1 MGIGL
6 ANPAWLLGAGLIAP
20 LVWLY
25 LRVRPRPPA
34 TVSSLRIWR
43 HVPSPAAPP
52 RRRPKLPP
60 LFFVQAL
67 LILVTSLALAS
78 PYRKEPRPPG
88 PPRDALLVLD
98 VSASMQGRLDDSTR
112 FDHAIAHARERADEL
127 AAEGRRITLV
137 RAGPQPDVVASGLD
151 ASGAREHLETLV
163 PLDTSANL
171 TAAIELAAT
180 LAGDQGSIDVFSDA
194 DADRLV
200 MSRDARSI
208 TTVHAVGSGGANVA
222 ISDVRV
228 QTDPF
233 GHETSARLLITV
245 RSYAD
250 ESRTVDLEI
259 APLEEDAIALAA
271 AARTAA
277 ETDDAGSTLESR
289 PRRGAPAPEP
299 GAEDEDAGSTAA
311 LRHSVDLAPRGQEV
325 VSIDRVR
332 WTGAFEARL
341 GSQDDLPLDDVV
353 YGYVPPGRS
362 IDLLLVSED
371 RPLAEKLT
379 WLAERAGSFV
389 VRTVS
394 PADYDPQAVGE
405 ITIFDRFVP
414 DLPPASNVAYLAPT
428 RGNADIT
435 VVTDLADVKV
445 AERRAHPLLR
455 GVTVTDALL
464 GPRPVGLAP
473 SALRPVLLGRSEGR
487 ELGLVQAGEIGGR
500 EIVATAFP
508 ISARALGRADDLPS
522 LIFTLNLLSHLS
534 PVAAD
539 APLLR
544 NTGERLRAGSRLAA
558 PIERLD
564 GPGGSRALG
573 AGTDVTLEQAGI
585 YEAESRSGTRR
596 VYVSFVDATESDI
609 LGPAVER
616 PATHDAVPAAPPPT
630 APATTDESSWTR
642 IPYLREI
649 LFAIAAILL
658 LEWIVVATMSPGRG
672 RSARGQA

>member
-1 MGIGL
+1 MGIGFE
-6 ANPAWLLGAGLIAP
+6 NPAWLLGAGLIAP

-34 TVSSLRIWR
+34 MVSSLRIWR

-98 VSASMQGRLDDSTR
+98 VSASMQGRFDGATR
-112 FDHAIAHARERADEL
+112 FARAIARARERADEL
-127 AAEGRRITLV
+127 AAEGRRITLL

-151 ASGAREHLETLV
+151 ATAAKEHLDTLV

-180 LAGDQGSIDVFSDA
+180 LAGDDGSIDVFSDA
-194 DADRLV
+194 DADALV

-208 TTVHAVGSGGANVA
+208 ATVHSFGSGGANVA

-228 QTDPF
+228 QTNPF
-233 GHETSARLLITV
+233 GHETSARVLVTV
-245 RSYAD
+245 RNYAD
-250 ESRTVDLEI
+250 ESRTVGLEI
-259 APLEEDAIALAA
+259 IPLEEDAIAIAAATRAA
-271 AARTAA
+271 AA
-277 ETDDAGSTLESR
+277 TDDAEDDDPNPRQRGS
-289 PRRGAPAPEP
+289 AVPEP
-299 GAEDEDAGSTAA
+299 SEDHQSAA
-311 LRHSVDLAPRGQEV
+311 PPTPLRHSLDLAPRGQEV

-341 GSQDDLPLDDVV
+341 ASEDDLPLDDVV
-353 YGYVPPGRS
+353 YDYVPPARS

-371 RPLAEKLT
+371 RALAEKLS
-379 WLAERAGSFV
+379 WLAERVGSFA
-389 VRTVS
+389 VRTVA
-394 PADYDPQAVGE
+394 PAGYDPQEVGE

-435 VVTDLADVKV
+435 VVTDLEDMKV

-455 GVTVTDALL
+455 GVTVTDSLL
-464 GPRPVGLAP
+464 GARPVGLAP

-487 ELGLVQAGEIGGR
+487 ELGLVQVGEIGGR

-508 ISARALGRADDLPS
+508 LSARALGRADDLPS
-522 LIFTLNLLSHLS
+522 LIFTLNLLRHLS
-534 PVAAD
+534 PVAGD

-544 NTGERLRAGSRLAA
+544 NAGERLRAGSRLAA

-564 GPGGSRALG
+564 GPGGSRELG
-573 AGTDVTLEQAGI
+573 AGADVTLEQAGI

-596 VYVSFVDATESDI
+596 VYVSFVDATESDL

-616 PATHDAVPAAPPPT
+616 PESDGPVPAAPPPQ
-630 APATTDESSWTR
+630 APATADESAWTR

-649 LFAIAAILL
+649 LFAIAGILL

-672 RSARGQA
+672 RSEGGHA